1 MLITI
6 IYLFLHSKTTIHLK
20 INKTYTYKE
29 PLPEPEQLMVEMCF
43 FLMVP
48 QGNS

>member
-6 IYLFLHSKTTIHLK
+6 IYLFLHNKTAIHLK

-29 PLPEPEQLMVEMCF
+29 PLPEPEQLMVEIYF
-43 FLMVP
+43 F
-48 QGNS
+48 